1 VKKYKLTPQP
11 LTKEA
16 FAAFGDVVEVPDV
29 KQGAQ
34 DDSADSGLIMIN
46 GGNTERYDSLVKVEL
61 EAACSSDKREDET
74 HAVINIFRAQPRPI
88 SKDLAMDIKMVERH
102 PFGSQSFHP
111 LSGEEYLV
119 LVADAVEEPIP
130 ENLHLF
136 IARADQGI
144 NYHKNTWHHP
154 ILGLNK
160 VCDFLVVDRKGGG
173 NNCEEFFFGDD
184 VKIQITC

>member
-1 VKKYKLTPQP
+1 MKEYTLTPQL

-16 FAAFGDVVEVPDV
+16 FAPFGDVVEVPND
-29 KQGAQ
+29 KE
-34 DDSADSGLIMIN
+34 DSSLIMIN
-46 GGNTERYDSLVKVEL
+46 GGNTERYDSLVNVEL
-61 EAACSSDKREDET
+61 EAAGSSKNREEET
-74 HAVINIFRAQPRPI
+74 HAVINIFRAQPRPV
-88 SKDLAMDIKMVERH
+88 SKDLAMEIEMVERH

-111 LSGEEYLV
+111 LSDEEFLV
-119 LVADAVEEPIP
+119 LVADAVEAPTP

-154 ILGLNK
+154 VLALNK

-173 NNCEEFFFGDD
+173 NNCEEHFFGKN

>member
-1 VKKYKLTPQP
+1 VKEYKLTPQP
-11 LTKEA
+11 LTKAA
-16 FAAFGDVVEVPDV
+16 FAAFGDVVEIPNA
-29 KQGAQ
+29 KHSAQ
-34 DDSADSGLIMIN
+34 DGSVDSSLIMIN

-61 EAACSSDKREDET
+61 EAAGSSDKSEDET
-74 HAVINIFRAQPRPI
+74 HAVINIFRAQPRPV

-102 PFGSQSFHP
+102 PLGSQFFHP

-119 LVADAVEEPIP
+119 LVADAVADPTP

-173 NNCEEFFFGDD
+173 NNCEEFFFGEH

>member
-1 VKKYKLTPQP
+1 MKEYKLTPQP

-29 KQGAQ
+29 KDG
-34 DDSADSGLIMIN
+34 SADSSLIMIN

-61 EAACSSDKREDET
+61 EAAGSSDKKESGT
-74 HAVINIFRAQPRPI
+74 HAVINIFRAQPRPV
-88 SKDLAMDIKMVERH
+88 SNDLAMEIEMVERH

-119 LVADAVEEPIP
+119 LVADAVEEPTP

-154 ILGLNK
+154 VLGLNK

-173 NNCEEFFFGDD
+173 NNCEEFFFGKD
-184 VKIQITC
+184 VNIQITC

>member
-1 VKKYKLTPQP
+1 MIVKEYKLTPQP

-16 FAAFGDVVEVPDV
+16 FAPFGDVVEVPDI
-29 KQGAQ
+29 KQR
-34 DDSADSGLIMIN
+34 DKEDSSLIMIN
-46 GGNTERYDSLVKVEL
+46 GGNTERYDSLANVEL
-61 EAACSSDKREDET
+61 EAAGGTDNT
-74 HAVINIFRAQPRPI
+74 HAVINIFRAQPRPV
-88 SKDLAMDIKMVERH
+88 SKDLAMDIEMVERH

-119 LVADAVEEPIP
+119 LVADAVEEPTP

-154 ILGLNK
+154 VLGLNK

-173 NNCEEFFFGDD
+173 NNCEEYFFGEN
-184 VKIQITC
+184 VKIKITC

>member
-1 VKKYKLTPQP
+1 MATEYKLTPQP

-16 FAAFGDVVEVPDV
+16 FAPFGDVVEVFGNSSESKNP
-29 KQGAQ
+29 
-34 DDSADSGLIMIN
+34 IMIN

-61 EAACSSDKREDET
+61 EAAGSSEKGVPET
-74 HAVINIFRAQPRPI
+74 HAVINIFRALPRPV
-88 SKDLAMDIKMVERH
+88 SKDLAMEIEMVERH

-119 LVADAVEEPIP
+119 LVADCVEEPTP

-154 ILGLNK
+154 VLGLNK

-173 NNCEEFFFGDD
+173 NNCEEHFFGKD

>member
-1 VKKYKLTPQP
+1 VKEYKLTPQP

-16 FAAFGDVVEVPDV
+16 FAAFGDVVEVPV
-29 KQGAQ
+29 AKQSAQ
-34 DDSADSGLIMIN
+34 DGSADSSLIIIN
-46 GGNTERYDSLVKVEL
+46 GGNTERYDSLAKVEL
-61 EAACSSDKREDET
+61 EAAGSSDKKESET
-74 HAVINIFRAQPRPI
+74 HAVINIFRAQPRPV
-88 SKDLAMDIKMVERH
+88 SKDLAMDIEMVERH

-111 LSGEEYLV
+111 LSGEPYLV
-119 LVADAVEEPIP
+119 LVADAVEEPTP

-136 IARADQGI
+136 IAGADQGI

-154 ILGLNK
+154 VLGLNK

-173 NNCEEFFFGDD
+173 NNCEEFFFGNE

>member
-1 VKKYKLTPQP
+1 MIVKEYILTPQP

-16 FAAFGDVVEVPDV
+16 FAPFGDVVEVPDV
-29 KQGAQ
+29 KQNEKE
-34 DDSADSGLIMIN
+34 DSSLIMIN

-61 EAACSSDKREDET
+61 EATVSSEQGAADT
-74 HAVINIFRAQPRPI
+74 HAVINIFRAQPRPV
-88 SKDLAMDIKMVERH
+88 SKELAMDIVMMERH

-119 LVADAVEEPIP
+119 LVADAVEELTAD
-130 ENLHLF
+130 NLHLF

-154 ILGLNK
+154 VLGLNK

-184 VKIQITC
+184 VKIQIIC

>member
-1 VKKYKLTPQP
+1 MKEYTLTPQL

-16 FAAFGDVVEVPDV
+16 FAPFGDVVEVPND
-29 KQGAQ
+29 KE
-34 DDSADSGLIMIN
+34 DSSLIMIN
-46 GGNTERYDSLVKVEL
+46 GGNTERYDSLVNVEL
-61 EAACSSDKREDET
+61 EAAGSSKNREEGT
-74 HAVINIFRAQPRPI
+74 HAVINIFRAQPRPV
-88 SKDLAMDIKMVERH
+88 SKDLAMEIEMVERH

-111 LSGEEYLV
+111 LSDEEFLV
-119 LVADAVEEPIP
+119 LVADAVEAPTP

-154 ILGLNK
+154 VLALNK

-173 NNCEEFFFGDD
+173 NNCEEHFFGKN